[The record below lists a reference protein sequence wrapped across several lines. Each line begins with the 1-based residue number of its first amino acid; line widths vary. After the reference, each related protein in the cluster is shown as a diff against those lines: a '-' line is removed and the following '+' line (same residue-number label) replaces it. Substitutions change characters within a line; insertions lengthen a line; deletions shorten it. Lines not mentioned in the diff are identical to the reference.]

1 MMAVSR
7 VVTGSVDTQLLF
19 SVVLGLIGLALDF
32 PDMFEA
38 GKLGFK
44 LFKEYRSF
52 CQEMDMIGNDNSNSR
67 ENLQLES
74 ACLEQ
79 EWKCKWIFLRY
90 SFYTF
95 VYLVLLLFTL
105 AKLAGFFLCDSHL
118 VNGNGCAK

>member
-38 GKLGFK
+38 GKLVFK
-44 LFKEYRSF
+44 LFKEYTRVSW
-52 CQEMDMIGNDNSNSR
+52 DMIGNDNSNSR

-105 AKLAGFFLCDSHL
+105 AKLAGFFLC
-118 VNGNGCAK
+118 